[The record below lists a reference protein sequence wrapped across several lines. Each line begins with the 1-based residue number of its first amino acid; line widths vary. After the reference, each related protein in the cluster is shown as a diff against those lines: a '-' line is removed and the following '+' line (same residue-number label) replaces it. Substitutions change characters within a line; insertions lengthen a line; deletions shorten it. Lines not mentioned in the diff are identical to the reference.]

1 MPYIINQVIDTV
13 YRKIIFMT
21 LFKKIDTN
29 NDHKISRD
37 EFIEHMKLSKFI
49 DSGLWDALFDALDVN
64 KNGTLFY
71 SEFWA
76 KEAIKNSPDLKEA
89 LNRFNVSLRFSGIFY
104 TVH

>member
-1 MPYIINQVIDTV
+1 M
-13 YRKIIFMT
+13 R

-29 NDHKISRD
+29 NKISRD

-76 KEAIKNSPDLKEA
+76 KEAIKNSDLKEA
-89 LNRFNVSLRFSGIFY
+89 LNRFNVSFRFSGVFY
-104 TVH
+104 MML

>member
-1 MPYIINQVIDTV
+1 M
-13 YRKIIFMT
+13 R

-76 KEAIKNSPDLKEA
+76 KEAIKNSSDLKEA
-89 LNRFNVSLRFSGIFY
+89 LNRFKVSLRFSGIFFTMLLEIRY
-104 TVH
+104 

>member
-1 MPYIINQVIDTV
+1 MI
-13 YRKIIFMT
+13 
-21 LFKKIDTN
+21 LFKKIDAN

-49 DSGLWDALFDALDVN
+49 VFGLWDALFDALDVN

-76 KEAIKNSPDLKEA
+76 KEAIKNSSDLKEA
-89 LNRFNVSLRFSGIFY
+89 LNRFKVSLRFSGIFFTMLLEIRY
-104 TVH
+104 